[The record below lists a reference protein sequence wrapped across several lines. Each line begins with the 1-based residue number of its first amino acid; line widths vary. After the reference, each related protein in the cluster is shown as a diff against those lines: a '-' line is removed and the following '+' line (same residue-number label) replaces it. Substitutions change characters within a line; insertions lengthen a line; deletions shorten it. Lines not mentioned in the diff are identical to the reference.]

1 MLKCQIFELK
11 PKPGR
16 HTNRAPE
23 MRQVRAFRFAWVSH
37 PPHYTRSLWTC
48 LPTPST
54 SDSDKHPQVAGK
66 ASTILR
72 VCQICGQ
79 VSYLPPTSS
88 GALGKCSGPSSAHGK
103 ISTHLT
109 PTSLMGEAGPVSGS
123 QSPSWLSR
131 EGWPALTK
139 PTSPPPP
146 PASRIP

>member
-1 MLKCQIFELK
+1 MLKCQNFELK

-16 HTNRAPE
+16 HANRAPE
-23 MRQVRAFRFAWVSH
+23 MRQVRAFRFAWASH

-54 SDSDKHPQVAGK
+54 FDSDKHPQVAGK

-79 VSYLPPTSS
+79 FHIYPLPALGPLANAQAPHLLVEKSAPTS
-88 GALGKCSGPSSAHGK
+88 P
-103 ISTHLT
+103 
-109 PTSLMGEAGPVSGS
+109 PTSLMGEVGPVSGS
-123 QSPSWLSR
+123 RNPSWLSR
-131 EGWPALTK
+131 EGWPGLTK